1 MTLCIYIY
9 ICICTPVKFKLWNTK
24 DYPCVKLELGQ
35 RAISYHTKN
44 VPEQKALKPH
54 RAITIHVRCIL
65 LHSQNRLEPM
75 QQWGS
80 LGLGLITNPRFQCC
94 TCTEQLKG
102 LGAWN
107 RNVISDVYNLLN
119 KDRWRGVQ
127 RISLMSHNLR
137 HQAHCYS
144 ACNID
149 KLGLS
154 MGELATIE
162 YFNTWHCNL
171 PTYYTDLGMHP

>member
-107 RNVISDVYNLLN
+107 RNVISDVTCST
-119 KDRWRGVQ
+119 KTDGVVCSAYHSCHT
-127 RISLMSHNLR
+127 ISDTR
-137 HQAHCYS
+137 PTAIQ
-144 ACNID
+144 
-149 KLGLS
+149 
-154 MGELATIE
+154 LATLTSWDWAWGNWLQSSIL
-162 YFNTWHCNL
+162 TRDIVILQHTTL
-171 PTYYTDLGMHP
+171 I